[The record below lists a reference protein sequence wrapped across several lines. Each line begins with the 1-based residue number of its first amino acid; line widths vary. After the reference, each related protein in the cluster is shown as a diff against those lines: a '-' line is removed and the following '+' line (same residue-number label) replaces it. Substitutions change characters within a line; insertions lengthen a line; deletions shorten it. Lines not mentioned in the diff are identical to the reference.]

1 MNSTTSSSQSQSPEN
16 PDALL
21 LTWDDVYTG
30 SYGTSLFL
38 ILVLTATFAEGIL
51 AVRSVPV
58 KIAFWTSVFSSIVR
72 LTVGCI
78 GSLSSSRPTQIFT
91 EFAWA
96 LLSSTERY
104 CLVHMLYTRTVEALW
119 PVRHK
124 WLVVGEVA
132 TFGVFTISCCDYFWY
147 AISTVPG
154 YDYANY
160 NMPLGL
166 VDSIYLMIL
175 DAFFFLHL
183 AKTLRSQNKV
193 LLPSGKVDFGSLS
206 FEVAQVKQLIKKASA
221 ATAFLKS
228 FPLRA
233 PEYSL
238 TPADNPIDSVSR
250 SRSHGMLH
258 GHNPRKLLRNRPNH
272 LDRGVVHAAVSSDDR
287 HGPRA
292 RDRAAYSQVGKQAG
306 AQGGGEE
313 TVTTAATAAG
323 G

>member
-72 LTVGCI
+72 LTVG
-78 GSLSSSRPTQIFT
+78 
-91 EFAWA
+91 
-96 LLSSTERY
+96 
-104 CLVHMLYTRTVEALW
+104 
-119 PVRHK
+119 
-124 WLVVGEVA
+124 
-132 TFGVFTISCCDYFWY
+132 Y

-206 FEVAQVKQLIKKASA
+206 FEVAQIIRLIVFLVLEAMACYMATTLESYSATVQITLIVGSCTRPFLAMTDMGRARGIGRHIVRLESKLEHKAEEKRRSQQQQPQQADEKGEIKAS
-221 ATAFLKS
+221 
-228 FPLRA
+228 
-233 PEYSL
+233 
-238 TPADNPIDSVSR
+238 
-250 SRSHGMLH
+250 
-258 GHNPRKLLRNRPNH
+258 
-272 LDRGVVHAAVSSDDR
+272 GVL
-287 HGPRA
+287 GL
-292 RDRAAYSQVGKQAG
+292 
-306 AQGGGEE
+306 
-313 TVTTAATAAG
+313 VTEV
-323 G
+323 